1 MNPFSK
7 RRIVPQP
14 QGLIGVLLD
23 ESAEYGDRDD
33 AAMDLGA
40 YDEPEAEE
48 ALLSVAC
55 LPETDPNLAERC
67 GESLGEIW
75 SRRASLSRGGL
86 LKLTGAAREEALRVI
101 EASRPEWRAEVGRGA
116 FRALTAA

>member
-1 MNPFSK
+1 MSLFSK
-7 RRIVPQP
+7 ERIIPQP
-14 QGLIGVLLD
+14 QGLISVLLD
-23 ESAEYGDRDD
+23 ETTPFGDRDD

-55 LPETDPNLAERC
+55 HPATDPLLAETC

-75 SRRASLSRGGL
+75 SRRDALNQAGL
-86 LKLTGAAREEALRVI
+86 MKLKGAAKDLALRII
-101 EASRPEWRAEVGRGA
+101 EANRPEWNDEIPKHCAER
-116 FRALTAA
+116 